1 MDRDYEYYMY
11 STYPPKWSII
21 FCKMLVFFGRYIIL
35 AKHHFAFF
43 LFFSCWNVS
52 FFIYH
57 FRGWFSYFWVYHFA
71 TQLCFLSTACIILQL
86 NFGFFQSVLKDICE
100 LTEGVTL
107 RVHVP
112 APPQTERMSVG
123 STRQRASASFIIII
137 LFRAAMTRMYAPILT
152 PHIPRMAGGAY
163 GRPRGT

>member
-1 MDRDYEYYMY
+1 
-11 STYPPKWSII
+11 
-21 FCKMLVFFGRYIIL
+21 MLVFFCRYIIL
-35 AKHHFAFF
+35 AKHHFATFFFGFFVLECIIFYLSFSWLVF
-43 LFFSCWNVS
+43 LFLSLS
-52 FFIYH
+52 FC
-57 FRGWFSYFWVYHFA
+57 

-137 LFRAAMTRMYAPILT
+137 LSEQPWRVC
-152 PHIPRMAGGAY
+152 IPRFWLLVPPHGGR
-163 GRPRGT
+163 GVWEIPRYLVPLKQ